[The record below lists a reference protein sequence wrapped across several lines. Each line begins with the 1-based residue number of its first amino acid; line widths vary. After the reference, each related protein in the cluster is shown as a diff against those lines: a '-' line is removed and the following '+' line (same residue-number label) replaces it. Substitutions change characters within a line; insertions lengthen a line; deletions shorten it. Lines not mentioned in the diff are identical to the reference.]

1 MRSRQRYTIFKHIC
15 FLLSAILMTGSIIFW
30 MEIASEEPRYV
41 TDAMLGGA
49 ILFMLLAGLAWLG
62 FMECR
67 TKLRKY
73 YE

>member
-1 MRSRQRYTIFKHIC
+1 MTWSIFC
-15 FLLSAILMTGSIIFW
+15 W
-30 MEIASEEPRYV
+30 MEIAAEEPRYV

-49 ILFMLLAGLAWLG
+49 ILFMLMAGLAWLG

-73 YE
+73 HE